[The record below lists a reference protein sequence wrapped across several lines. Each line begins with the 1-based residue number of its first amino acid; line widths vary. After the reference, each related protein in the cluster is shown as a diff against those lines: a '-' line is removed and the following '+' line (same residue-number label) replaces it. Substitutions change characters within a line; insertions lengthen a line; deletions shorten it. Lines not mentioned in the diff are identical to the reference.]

1 MTHGTFTAMDACQ
14 MIPSRGGRATYIER
28 MRDTRFFSGFPLFH
42 TAGCSH
48 LFKVAFIRG
57 LVPVLPP
64 PVPLTA
70 KIIDSIHRY
79 GNVQG
84 SIMPPFFLTE
94 LVENPE
100 YCARLG
106 RLQYIGY
113 SGGTLAKQTGDGIPS
128 TVKLMTFYGTTE
140 AATYPIELHDD
151 EWEYMRYSPF
161 FGHEYRQHDGE
172 LFELVLIRN
181 NDLQLFQGVFATFP
195 DCHEYHTKD
204 LYSKHPSKPDLWI
217 YRGRSDDIISFL
229 SAEKF
234 NPVDMERTIS
244 AHPSVQ
250 AAIVAGQ
257 GRPQASLLIEPKQIP
272 TTSAE
277 KEELLSQIWPS
288 IDHANQDCPAHARI
302 MKDFIIFS
310 TMEKPMTWT
319 GKETVTRKQ
328 TVERYTEELDSLYA
342 MRATIDEHP
351 QQHVCTS
358 ITGSQPL
365 LDYIHNL
372 TVLKAGQDRVS
383 IDVNFFEMGFDSLQV
398 AVMTRQINSFIVR
411 FRPDLN
417 TVSNEE
423 IYRNPSV
430 RMLENAIAGSQ
441 RQKEGREIDVD
452 GDQKSGNVT
461 NMAGKLYTQSGLR
474 TMFFF
479 FLNLMR
485 L

>member
-1 MTHGTFTAMDACQ
+1 
-14 MIPSRGGRATYIER
+14 
-28 MRDTRFFSGFPLFH
+28 
-42 TAGCSH
+42 
-48 LFKVAFIRG
+48 
-57 LVPVLPP
+57 
-64 PVPLTA
+64 
-70 KIIDSIHRY
+70 
-79 GNVQG
+79 
-84 SIMPPFFLTE
+84 MPPFFLTE
-94 LVENPE
+94 LVENPDF
-100 YCARLG
+100 CANLG

-113 SGGTLAKQTGDGIPS
+113 SGGTLAKQTGDRVPS
-128 TVKLMTFYGTTE
+128 AVKLMTFYGTTE

-172 LFELVLIRN
+172 LFELVLVRN

-195 DCHEYHTKD
+195 DCQEYHTKD

-244 AHPSVQ
+244 AHPSVL

-257 GRPQASLLIEPKQIP
+257 GRPQASLLVEPKQIP
-272 TTSAE
+272 TTDAE
-277 KEELLSQIWPS
+277 KQELLNQIWPT
-288 IDHANQDCPAHARI
+288 IDRANQDCPAHARV

-310 TMEKPMTWT
+310 TSEKPMTWT

-328 TVERYTEELDSLYA
+328 TVERYAEELDSLYA
-342 MRATIDEHP
+342 IRATIDEHP
-351 QQHVCTS
+351 QQRMCAS
-358 ITGSQPL
+358 ITSTQSL

-383 IDVNFFEMGFDSLQV
+383 IDTNFFEMGFDSLQV
-398 AVMTRQINSFIVR
+398 AAMTRQINSFVVR

-423 IYRNPSV
+423 VYSNPSV
-430 RMLENAIAGSQ
+430 RMLESAIARSR
-441 RQKEGREIDVD
+441 RQKEGE
-452 GDQKSGNVT
+452 KSDMNGEKRSDTMKAMV
-461 NMAGKLYTQSGLR
+461 GKLYAQSGFR
-474 TMFFF
+474 SMFSFF
-479 FLNLMR
+479 SKLVGW
-485 L
+485 